1 MTTVAF
7 DHTTTGY
14 RVPHALCLAHAA
26 KLAYADPDTAR
37 RQAAEWGFDRF
48 RFFEADFAP
57 PFALDHTQGFTMA
70 SDDMVVTAFRGTE
83 PTQIM
88 DWLSDGKAP
97 LVRHPSRRG
106 RAHWGFSTAV
116 DAVYAELRGA
126 VEEFRT
132 AGQSLWFTGH
142 SLGGALAML
151 AAARL
156 HFEPPA
162 LLADGVYTFG
172 QPRTCDRE
180 LAVAYDEALRGRT
193 HRFVNNNDVV
203 AQVPPGPLYTHVA
216 EERYFDADGRLHAKA
231 PGLLGRVSDRARGYA
246 LDAAAFRP
254 DADGITDHFIDAYI
268 ACLEAA
274 GR

>member
-1 MTTVAF
+1 MTTVVF

-37 RQAAEWGFDRF
+37 RQAGEWGFDRF
-48 RFFEADFAP
+48 RFFEAEFAP

-70 SDDMVVTAFRGTE
+70 GDDMVVTAFRGTE

-97 LVRHPSRRG
+97 LVRHSSRRG
-106 RAHWGFSTAV
+106 RVHWGFSTAV
-116 DAVYAELRGA
+116 DAVYTELRGA

-132 AGQSLWFTGH
+132 AG
-142 SLGGALAML
+142 
-151 AAARL
+151 AARQGL
-156 HFEPPA
+156 
-162 LLADGVYTFG
+162 G
-172 QPRTCDRE
+172 Q
-180 LAVAYDEALRGRT
+180 G
-193 HRFVNNNDVV
+193 
-203 AQVPPGPLYTHVA
+203 Q
-216 EERYFDADGRLHAKA
+216 
-231 PGLLGRVSDRARGYA
+231 GYA